1 MSVLRRLAGYVRPY
15 LGRLIAAALMLA
27 ISGALMGAVVATVKP
42 LVNEVLL
49 GQGGTVA
56 DAAVE
61 RPPGPDILRQVRE
74 WLPREKM
81 ANWTREHAFVEVPL
95 LLLLIYVVRAF
106 LGYFGQYFM
115 IRTGCCVIRD
125 VRVDLYRAVAYQ
137 SPGFFRE
144 HPTGVI
150 LSRILNDVQ
159 VIRRVATISLANGVR
174 VAAMVPFLLAVA
186 FIHEWRMSLL
196 VTVALP
202 LLGWPMVRLGRK
214 LRRAATQSQQKMA
227 EVAHKV
233 SESVSG
239 VRVVQSFGMEPYEIG
254 RFERSVGGV
263 LRAELR
269 AGRATSL
276 APALIELFGA
286 MVGAVLFYV
295 AGRGIAAE
303 ALDPGNLGVVVVCLG
318 VLFASTRRLNAFY
331 AEIQRATA
339 AGVRVFDMLDRE
351 REIRDR
357 PGAVELPPF
366 AEALRFDGVDFS
378 YGDENVLEGVD
389 LTIPKGEVVALVG
402 PSGAGKS
409 TLASLVPRFYDP
421 TRGRVL
427 MDGRDVREA
436 TLRSLRTQVGI
447 VTQETVLFD
456 DTVRHNIAYGLADC
470 PLERV
475 IEVARATQAHEF
487 IQKLPDGY
495 DTRLGEGGA
504 RLSMGQRQRLTIARA
519 LLKDPPILVLDEATS
534 ALDAKSEALVQQ
546 ALEVLMRGRTSLV
559 IAHRLAT
566 VRRADRI
573 VVIDEGRIV
582 ESGTHRE
589 LLARQGVYARLHA
602 LQFHEESVG

>member
-1 MSVLRRLAGYVRPY
+1 LV
-15 LGRLIAAALMLA
+15 AATLMLV

-42 LVNEVLL
+42 LVNGVLL
-49 GQGGTVA
+49 GEVVEA
-56 DAAVE
+56 RPAAE
-61 RPPGPDILRQVRE
+61 PAAGPDILDQVRE
-74 WLPREKM
+74 WLPREKI
-81 ANWTREHAFVEVPL
+81 ARWTREHAFVEVPL
-95 LLLLIYVVRAF
+95 LLVIIYVFRAF

-125 VRVDLYRAVAYQ
+125 VRLDLYRSVAYQ
-137 SPGFFRE
+137 SPGFFQA

-174 VAAMVPFLLAVA
+174 VAAMVPFLLGVA
-186 FIHEWRMSLL
+186 YWHEWRMSLL

-214 LRRAATQSQQKMA
+214 LRRAATMSQQKMA
-227 EVAHKV
+227 DVAHKV

-239 VRVVQSFGMEPYEIG
+239 VRVVQSFGMEPYEID
-254 RFERSVGGV
+254 RFEGSVGGV
-263 LRAELR
+263 LRAELK

-286 MVGAVLFYV
+286 IVGAALFYV
-295 AGRGIAAE
+295 AGRGIAAG

-331 AEIQRATA
+331 AEIQRAIA
-339 AGVRVFDMLDRE
+339 AATRVFDMLDRE
-351 REIRDR
+351 REIRDL
-357 PGAVELPPF
+357 PGARELPSF
-366 AEALRFDGVDFS
+366 GESVQFDNVSFS
-378 YGDENVLEGVD
+378 YGDENVLEAID
-389 LTIPKGEVVALVG
+389 LTIDKGEVVALVG
-402 PSGAGKS
+402 PSGAGKT
-409 TLASLVPRFYDP
+409 TLANLLPRFYDP
-421 TRGRVL
+421 TGGRVL
-427 MDGRDVREA
+427 IDGHDVSQV
-436 TLRSLRTQVGI
+436 TLSSLRAQIGI

-456 DTVRHNIAYGLADC
+456 DTVRNNIAYGRADC
-470 PLERV
+470 PLDRV

-487 IQKLPDGY
+487 VERLPEGY
-495 DTRLGEGGA
+495 DTVIGEGGE

-519 LLKDPPILVLDEATS
+519 LLKDPPILILDEATS
-534 ALDAKSEALVQQ
+534 ALDAKSESLVQQ

-566 VRRADRI
+566 IRRADRI

-582 ESGTHRE
+582 EVGSHSE
-589 LLARQGVYARLHA
+589 LLSRKGVYARLHS
-602 LQFHEESVG
+602 LQFHGEAVG